1 MDWLDQRPV
10 GMITPLREVG
20 REGCV
25 RRFGWERKASSSFLG
40 KYESGSLEGGLPILE
55 ETCACVSAEEEG
67 S

>member
-1 MDWLDQRPV
+1 MDRLDQRLV

-25 RRFGWERKASSSFLG
+25 RRLGWERKASSSFLG
-40 KYESGSLEGGLPILE
+40 KFGNLEGGLPILE
-55 ETCACVSAEEEG
+55 ETCACVSAEEER

>member
-25 RRFGWERKASSSFLG
+25 GRFGWERKASSSFLG
-40 KYESGSLEGGLPILE
+40 KYESGNSEGGLPILE
-55 ETCACVSAEEEG
+55 ETCAGVSAEEEG